1 MLISCYFCAIVLKHI
16 SLNMRLS
23 FKITIFILS
32 VWMVAFPL
40 SAQEVSVGERTI
52 SADSIRKATQPLADS
67 IRTLAP
73 RLAEMQTDTI
83 RLDSVRVPKK
93 ISKKDVKPIKEY
105 KPFVPDPTKAV
116 WYAALFPGLGQVYNR
131 KYWKLPIVYGG
142 FAATFYA
149 LNWNTQYLK
158 DYSQAYLDFMDNDP
172 NTKSYEDIIPPSMIN
187 SSNKSQIQNILKRQ
201 KDMFRR
207 NRDLSIISM
216 LGVYLLSVVDA
227 YVDAQLFDFDIT
239 PDLSMRVEPT
249 VIVPTRH
256 NSKHGV
262 GIQWSINF

>member
-1 MLISCYFCAIVLKHI
+1 
-16 SLNMRLS
+16 MRLS
-23 FKITIFILS
+23 FKITILILS

-40 SAQEVSVGERTI
+40 SAQEISVGERTL
-52 SADSIRKATQPLADS
+52 SADSIRKATQPFADS

-105 KPFVPDPTKAV
+105 KPFVSDPTKAV
-116 WYAALFPGLGQVYNR
+116 WYSALFPGLGQVYNR

-249 VIVPTRH
+249 VIIPTRH

>member
-1 MLISCYFCAIVLKHI
+1 
-16 SLNMRLS
+16 MRLS
-23 FKITIFILS
+23 FKITILILS

-40 SAQEVSVGERTI
+40 SAQEISVGERTL
-52 SADSIRKATQPLADS
+52 SADSIRKATQPFADS

-116 WYAALFPGLGQVYNR
+116 WYSALFPGLGQVYNR

-249 VIVPTRH
+249 VIIPTRH

>member
-1 MLISCYFCAIVLKHI
+1 
-16 SLNMRLS
+16 
-23 FKITIFILS
+23 
-32 VWMVAFPL
+32 MVAFPL
-40 SAQEVSVGERTI
+40 LAQDVLLGERAL
-52 SADSIRKATQPLADS
+52 SADTIRKANQPLADS
-67 IRTLAP
+67 ARILAP

-83 RLDSVRVPKK
+83 RLDSVKVLKK
-93 ISKKDVKPIKEY
+93 ISRKDVKPIKEF

-158 DYSQAYLDFMDNDP
+158 DYSQAYIDFMDNDP